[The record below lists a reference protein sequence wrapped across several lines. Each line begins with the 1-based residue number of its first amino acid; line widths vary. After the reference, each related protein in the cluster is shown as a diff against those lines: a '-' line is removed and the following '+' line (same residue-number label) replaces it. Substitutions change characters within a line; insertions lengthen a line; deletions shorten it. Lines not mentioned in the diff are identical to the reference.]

1 MIKKKL
7 LTGDIA
13 DANLSLSEKKIIEAG
28 ISEPGF
34 NTITEA
40 RQVYYQL
47 LTAQIEM
54 SMQNDELRRKAAEL
68 EVSRDR
74 YLNFFDF
81 GPVGYLILN
90 EKGIII
96 EANHSVASMFGVS
109 KESLIKQPFAHYI
122 VHEDQGILRHHFKT
136 RFETSAPKHY
146 PIRIKRNHGHPFR
159 AGVEISTEPDAEG
172 RPGYRVVVSGIP
184 DHQWSEE
191 PVKELE
197 EQIAMNLKNSEERLR
212 LLTEHSREVVWEVD
226 NTGLYTYVS
235 PVSKTVYGFTP
246 EEMVGKMHY
255 YDLYTGVDQEKIRL
269 AALEVLEKKG
279 HFHDFVN
286 KIITSEGKEVWIST
300 KGIPVFDQA
309 GVLTGYRG
317 SDADIT
323 ERTIM
328 EKELIKAKE
337 NAEASDRIKTAFMN
351 NISHEV
357 RTPLNGIIGF
367 GNLLSHQNVTQ
378 SEREEYVF
386 LLKTSSDR
394 LLRTITD
401 YIDVSLLAAGS
412 HKPIIREMDIGKF
425 LQNMVKKYDRL
436 CIINHLSLLLK
447 VPEFPHVSILHTD
460 EEFLQKIFHALLD
473 NAFKFTKKGSIS
485 IGYIVH
491 PGEIE
496 FFLSD
501 TGIGIS
507 SEVLEKIFI
516 PFMQGDHTT
525 TRSYEG
531 SGLGLTIAVGLVRL
545 LGGDIKIESEVGIGT
560 TVIFSLPYE
569 TIPDLLTS
577 QAENVPEPNISKAPV
592 ILIAEDESISSYFL
606 EIIMKEFSSKTYFA
620 VDGKEAVDRCK
631 AHPEISMVL
640 MDLKMPVMDG
650 YTATKII
657 RSFRPGLPVIALTAF
672 TSNEDRYKAQ
682 DAGFNDFL
690 AKPVSQ
696 EDLKRIVK
704 KYG

>member
-1 MIKKKL
+1 MKKKKVL
-7 LTGDIA
+7 PGVKA
-13 DANLSLSEKKIIEAG
+13 AANLSQSVKKIAEAG
-28 ISEPGF
+28 INEPGF

-54 SMQNDELRRKAAEL
+54 SMRNDELRRTVKEI

-74 YLNFFDF
+74 YFNFFDF
-81 GPVGYLILN
+81 GPVGYLLLN
-90 EKGIII
+90 EKGIIT
-96 EANHSVASMFGVS
+96 EANHTLASMLGVS
-109 KESLIKQPFAHYI
+109 KESLIKQPFADYI
-122 VHEDQGILRHHFKT
+122 VHEDQGILQHHFKT

-146 PIRIKRNHGHPFR
+146 AIRIKRNHGNPFR
-159 AGVEISTEPDAEG
+159 VGMEISTAPDAEG
-172 RPGYRVVVSGIP
+172 TPGYQVMISGIP
-184 DHQWSEE
+184 DHPWTEK

-197 EQIAMNLKNSEERLR
+197 EQITLNLKNSEERLR
-212 LLTEHSREVVWEVD
+212 QLTEHNREVVWEVD
-226 NTGLYTYVS
+226 SKGLYTYVS
-235 PVSKTVYGFTP
+235 PVSKTVYGYTP

-255 YDLYTGVDQEKIRL
+255 YDLYPVVEQKTVRL
-269 AALEVLEKKG
+269 AALEVFEKKG
-279 HFHDFVN
+279 HFHDLIN
-286 KIITSEGKEVWIST
+286 KITTAEGKEVWIST
-300 KGIPVFDQA
+300 NGIPVFDQA
-309 GVLTGYRG
+309 GVLAGYRG

-367 GNLLSHQNVTQ
+367 GNLLSQENVSQ

-412 HKPIIREMDIGKF
+412 HKPIIRETDIGKF
-425 LQNMVKKYDRL
+425 LQKMVKKYDRL
-436 CIINHLSLLLK
+436 CIINHLSLFLK
-447 VPEFPHVSILHTD
+447 VPEFTHVSILQTD
-460 EEFLQKIFHALLD
+460 EEFLQKIFNALLD
-473 NAFKFTKKGSIS
+473 NAFKFTKKGSIT
-485 IGYIVH
+485 IGYTVQ
-491 PGEIE
+491 PGQIE
-496 FFLSD
+496 FFLTD

-507 SEVLEKIFI
+507 NELLDKIFI

-525 TRSYEG
+525 TRSYDG

-545 LGGDIKIESEVGIGT
+545 LGGDIRIESEKGLGT
-560 TVIFSLPYE
+560 TVKFSLPYE
-569 TIPDLLTS
+569 ARSEELTHL
-577 QAENVPEPNISKAPV
+577 ADNVPEPSASKAPV

-606 EIIMKEFSSKTYFA
+606 EIIMKEYSSKTYFA

-631 AHPEISMVL
+631 EHPEISMVL

-657 RSFRPGLPVIALTAF
+657 RSFRPELPVIALTAF
-672 TSNEDRYKAQ
+672 TSNEDKYKAQ

-696 EDLKRIVK
+696 DDLKRIVK